1 MKSCQLRSVRIL
13 KLQENY
19 YNSGE
24 QTMAILK
31 ILEYPDPFLLL
42 KANPVEHIDEETLKL
57 IQNMAETM
65 FDAPG
70 VGLAAPQ
77 VGSDKRIIVYN
88 PGAKSERGRVGGQ
101 GEDKESFVDT
111 EETQQGKENL
121 DEECNDVS
129 SGNEAYACSDK
140 RKKSA
145 QQEYR
150 AIINPEIVAASG
162 SLISENEAC
171 LSVPDFSADV
181 RRFSKVT
188 VRGLNVD
195 GKRIQF
201 DAEDI
206 QAVIMQHEIDHLD
219 GILYIERI
227 SMLKR
232 NMYKKRVK
240 KRAKQG

>member
-1 MKSCQLRSVRIL
+1 
-13 KLQENY
+13 
-19 YNSGE
+19 
-24 QTMAILK
+24 MAILK

-88 PGAKSERGRVGGQ
+88 PGAQSERGRSGGQ
-101 GEDKESFVDT
+101 DGDKERLSDT
-111 EETQQGKENL
+111 EENQQGKNSL
-121 DEECNDVS
+121 FDEECNDVS
-129 SGNEAYACSDK
+129 SGNEASACNDK
-140 RKKSA
+140 RKKRA

-195 GKRIQF
+195 GKRIEF

-206 QAVIMQHEIDHLD
+206 EAVIMQHEIDHLD

-240 KRAKQG
+240 KRAKKS

>member
-1 MKSCQLRSVRIL
+1 M
-13 KLQENY
+13 
-19 YNSGE
+19 
-24 QTMAILK
+24 TILK
-31 ILEYPDPFLLL
+31 ILEYPEPFLLL
-42 KANPVEHIDEETLKL
+42 KAKPVEHIDEETLKL

-88 PGAKSERGRVGGQ
+88 PGAQSERGRSSGQ
-101 GEDKESFVDT
+101 CEDKESFSDI
-111 EETQQGKENL
+111 EDTQQDNKSL
-121 DEECNDVS
+121 VDEECNDVS
-129 SGNEAYACSDK
+129 SPNEASACNDK
-140 RKKSA
+140 RKKRA

-188 VRGLNVD
+188 VRGLNMD
-195 GKRIQF
+195 GNRIEF

-206 QAVIMQHEIDHLD
+206 EAVIMQHEIDHLD

-240 KRAKQG
+240 KRAKQS

>member
-1 MKSCQLRSVRIL
+1 M
-13 KLQENY
+13 
-19 YNSGE
+19 
-24 QTMAILK
+24 TILK

-42 KANPVEHIDEETLKL
+42 KARPVEHIDKETIRL
-57 IQNMAETM
+57 IEDMAETM

-88 PGAKSERGRVGGQ
+88 PATQDERKASDRENGADSR
-101 GEDKESFVDT
+101 SSST
-111 EETQQGKENL
+111 KENPL
-121 DEECNDVS
+121 SEEG
-129 SGNEAYACSDK
+129 SGADK
-140 RKKSA
+140 KKKRG
-145 QQEYR
+145 QEEYR
-150 AIINPEIVAASG
+150 AIINPEIIAASG
-162 SLISENEAC
+162 SLVSESEAC

-181 RRFSKVT
+181 KRFSKVT

-195 GKRIQF
+195 GKKIQF

-227 SMLKR
+227 SILKR
-232 NMYKKRVK
+232 NMYKKRIKKKVK
-240 KRAKQG
+240 NS